1 MVKIFGLYCLV
12 ESNKS
17 PHKKLYF
24 YYRVNELHSI
34 RMNEWK
40 IHFTR
45 TYRSLNGKNGGQDGM
60 PVKYDMNLL
69 EKNELYNLKD
79 DPEERNNVYDNFPE
93 IALEMEK
100 LGRKAR
106 KELGDNLTGE
116 VGTENRGAKK

>member
-1 MVKIFGLYCLV
+1 MEHGV
-12 ESNKS
+12 E
-17 PHKKLYF
+17 
-24 YYRVNELHSI
+24 
-34 RMNEWK
+34 
-40 IHFTR
+40 
-45 TYRSLNGKNGGQDGM
+45 G
-60 PVKYDMNLL
+60 
-69 EKNELYNLKD
+69 